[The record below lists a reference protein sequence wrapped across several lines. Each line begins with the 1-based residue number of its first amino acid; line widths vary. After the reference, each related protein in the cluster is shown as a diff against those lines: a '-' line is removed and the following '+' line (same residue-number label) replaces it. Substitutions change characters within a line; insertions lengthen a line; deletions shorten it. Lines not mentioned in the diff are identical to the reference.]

1 MRKRFCLVCLVLL
14 VCLAVGMPQASQAQ
28 DDSIQTLTYDGL
40 DRTVYVHMP
49 PSYTEGQ
56 SMPLVLVLH
65 PFASSGKAIAA
76 LTGFDTSADEQGFI
90 VAYPD
95 SYDLRWDDGRS
106 TYSPLPE
113 TDSVDDLGFINYLI
127 DELTATYAIN
137 EQQIYLVGSGNGGL
151 MAYRVACESPERFA
165 KVVISS
171 ALIWNYHEE
180 LCPTTAT
187 APISMLM
194 MIGGNDF
201 YYPLE
206 GRNINTDDSTPPLR
220 VQSMGD
226 TLRFWGERNGC
237 DVNDFEIFTE
247 PDIRL
252 YQNCRN
258 ETSLA
263 FLSIENAGNNW
274 LRSAGEHQL
283 NQFGVDY
290 TQIAVRYLFGSQ
302 ADEDW
307 KVLATQMTAEAVSPE
322 TLARNYTVYVPPTY
336 NPSQPA
342 AVVMALH
349 GRPDTGVGFAYLLDL
364 NRVARTENFIAVY
377 PDGINQGWNYT
388 LDFPGY
394 GDNEIDDVGFLR
406 TLINDLAL
414 DLNIDAQRVYLTGF
428 SNGGFMTQAMA
439 CKAYDQFAAFA
450 VIGATAFPGFEVF
463 CAETPS
469 IPVLFMHGTS
479 DESIPWDGL
488 RQQGQWVTYPVS
500 ESLGFW
506 AVHNACDPNQVAIT
520 DLPSG
525 GNSPGTSVRIYEF
538 KGCADEDN
546 ITFYEID
553 RGGHNIPGVPGR
565 LDSDRFGAVNM
576 DIDAPT
582 VIWEFLSQYTLD
594 PPTQ

>member
-1 MRKRFCLVCLVLL
+1 M
-14 VCLAVGMPQASQAQ
+14 
-28 DDSIQTLTYDGL
+28 
-40 DRTVYVHMP
+40 
-49 PSYTEGQ
+49 
-56 SMPLVLVLH
+56 
-65 PFASSGKAIAA
+65 
-76 LTGFDTSADEQGFI
+76 
-90 VAYPD
+90 
-95 SYDLRWDDGRS
+95 
-106 TYSPLPE
+106 
-113 TDSVDDLGFINYLI
+113 
-127 DELTATYAIN
+127 
-137 EQQIYLVGSGNGGL
+137 GG
-151 MAYRVACESPERFA
+151 
-165 KVVISS
+165 
-171 ALIWNYHEE
+171 
-180 LCPTTAT
+180 
-187 APISMLM
+187 
-194 MIGGNDF
+194 
-201 YYPLE
+201 
-206 GRNINTDDSTPPLR
+206 
-220 VQSMGD
+220 

-274 LRSAGEHQL
+274 LRSVGDHQL

-302 ADEDW
+302 VDEDW
-307 KVLATQMTAEAVSPE
+307 QALATKMSTQAISPE
-322 TLARNYTVYVPPTY
+322 ILARNYTVYVPPTY
-336 NPSQPA
+336 DPSHPA

-450 VIGATAFPGFEVF
+450 VIGATAFPGFEAF
-463 CAETPS
+463 CVETPS

-553 RGGHNIPGVPGR
+553 GGGHNIPGVPGR

-576 DIDAPT
+576 DIDAPI